1 MEHGEGVMGRE
12 DPARRIR
19 VSYLALPQGPAGPA
33 EKVCPRDIEIARQRL
48 RLEEYL
54 ALYRAVGGPW
64 GWDQR
69 LKMPRGLLADV
80 LAGPHSH
87 IFTLRSLAE
96 GSPAL
101 GFCEFDSAGHPDV
114 QLVNF
119 GMVSEAF
126 GRRLGPCLL
135 AIALRAI
142 WEELNPRRIWL
153 RTDEW
158 DHPKAMDV
166 YLKAGFVLE
175 DVQIEDPTAL

>member
-1 MEHGEGVMGRE
+1 MRKE
-12 DPARRIR
+12 DTARRIR
-19 VSYLALPQGPAGPA
+19 VSYLALPEGPARPA
-33 EKVCPRDIEIARQRL
+33 ENACPPGIEVARQLL
-48 RLEEYL
+48 RIDEYL

-69 LKMPRGLLADV
+69 LKMPRGLLADF

-87 IFTLRSLAE
+87 IFTLRSRAE

-119 GMVSEAF
+119 GMVPEAY

-135 AIALRAI
+135 AVALRAI
-142 WEELNPRRIWL
+142 WDELSPRRIWL
-153 RTDEW
+153 HTDVW

-175 DVQIEDPTAL
+175 EVRNEDPTEL

>member
-1 MEHGEGVMGRE
+1 MGRK
-12 DPARRIR
+12 DPARGIR
-19 VSYLALPQGPAGPA
+19 VSYLALPRGPA
-33 EKVCPRDIEIARQRL
+33 EPAEYACPPGIDVMRQTL
-48 RLEEYL
+48 PVDEYL

-69 LKMPRGLLADV
+69 LKMPRGLLADF

-87 IFTLRSLAE
+87 IFTLLSLAE

-119 GMVSEAF
+119 GMVPEAY

-135 AIALRAI
+135 AVALRAI

-153 RTDEW
+153 HTDEW

-175 DVQIEDPTAL
+175 DVQNEDPAGL